1 MKEKNTNNEHAL
13 SNVDDSKILDFYQQ
27 VLDFLPY
34 QPNQEQVEAFA
45 TFAHFL
51 LYGNERSVF
60 MLNGYAGTGKTSLMG
75 AVVKALSRR
84 GSKVVLLAPTGRA
97 AKVFSEYSQRMAL
110 TIHRK
115 IYRQQSYLSEG
126 FGLAENKHSNTI
138 FIVDEASMI
147 ANDNLE
153 GSIFGT
159 GKLLDD
165 LVHYVYN
172 GQGCKLMLMGDDAQ
186 LPPVGQLESPALS
199 AQVMKGYGLNVYSAH
214 LKLIA
219 RQAADSGILINAT
232 ILRDIISSG
241 NLVAPK
247 LNISQFPDIEAITGE
262 FLLETLS
269 DCYDRDGI
277 DETIVIT
284 RSNKRATLFN
294 NGVRNT
300 ILYREDLLT
309 TGDML
314 LVAKNN
320 YFWSQEYEGI
330 DFIANGDMMRV
341 KRVWGDVER
350 VYGLRFANVTVE
362 LPDHA
367 NIELDVKIIIDS
379 LLSDTPALTF
389 SQSQE
394 LYTQVLNEC
403 TGNKRERYKQMKEHH
418 YFNALQVKFAYAVT
432 CHKSQGG
439 QWKNVFIDMGSIMP
453 DALSTIDFLRWL
465 YTAITRASSKVYL
478 INCPLKVE

>member
-147 ANDNLE
+147 ANDSLE

-262 FLLETLS
+262 F
-269 DCYDRDGI
+269 
-277 DETIVIT
+277 
-284 RSNKRATLFN
+284 
-294 NGVRNT
+294 
-300 ILYREDLLT
+300 
-309 TGDML
+309 
-314 LVAKNN
+314 
-320 YFWSQEYEGI
+320 
-330 DFIANGDMMRV
+330 
-341 KRVWGDVER
+341 
-350 VYGLRFANVTVE
+350 
-362 LPDHA
+362 
-367 NIELDVKIIIDS
+367 
-379 LLSDTPALTF
+379 
-389 SQSQE
+389 
-394 LYTQVLNEC
+394 
-403 TGNKRERYKQMKEHH
+403 
-418 YFNALQVKFAYAVT
+418 
-432 CHKSQGG
+432 
-439 QWKNVFIDMGSIMP
+439 
-453 DALSTIDFLRWL
+453 
-465 YTAITRASSKVYL
+465 
-478 INCPLKVE
+478 